1 MISREGARHLPGDNQ
16 ERKPRPAFTE
26 TLKRQFR
33 EMVKA
38 ITDKPRPREPT
49 QPRRRTED
57 TGRAAFR
64 MAARKIM
71 RRAVRIPAAA
81 YAAATYLWDTLDWL
95 NPWQN
100 DTASTSEL
108 AEDFHYCGAKSSF
121 PAPLA
126 VLARLHVQQQYTN
139 AHRFCHEREGKKH
152 GRWLEIGTAR
162 QDSSGVIHAFLDRTP
177 IGGFNGYVYFAPV
190 GTNRHSPNRSGPPH
204 IRTPRTRFSVFRR
217 FRPPESAQFSTVR
230 NDCAMPHQ

>member
-1 MISREGARHLPGDNQ
+1 MQVAWSDPTLPGEGGRIVTAGSSTRHFPVNKRVSRLFTVTKRHLPGDKQ

-38 ITDKPRPREPT
+38 ITNKTPAPEPT
-49 QPRRRTED
+49 QPRRRRED

-64 MAARKIM
+64 MAAGKIM

-108 AEDFHYCGAKSSF
+108 GEDFHY
-121 PAPLA
+121 
-126 VLARLHVQQQYTN
+126 
-139 AHRFCHEREGKKH
+139 
-152 GRWLEIGTAR
+152 
-162 QDSSGVIHAFLDRTP
+162 
-177 IGGFNGYVYFAPV
+177 
-190 GTNRHSPNRSGPPH
+190 
-204 IRTPRTRFSVFRR
+204 
-217 FRPPESAQFSTVR
+217 
-230 NDCAMPHQ
+230 